1 MDNNKE
7 IKVNR
12 KIANG
17 DINDKKVERIM
28 EYSQKLNNRIKKYN
42 MTACS
47 K

>member
-28 EYSQKLNNRIKKYN
+28 EYSQKLNNRI
-42 MTACS
+42 
-47 K
+47 